1 MRKSHSQHKRAPNFP
16 WVWCTHRCVC
26 VLCVCGRHLHMIW
39 LGAQNYRDPMLRS
52 LVNLLDFYIPT
63 LGTYDLYPLLCVISC
78 RASNELLRVSTQPFP
93 LCPQGAKVICQS
105 DGQLDR
111 GSYTCDRR
119 TGNRK
124 ISDTRLVESMELSG
138 IDFLTAMRKKKKVC
152 YHGLPRCLGR
162 LSSFPRQRGR
172 RGDMSCPL

>member
-1 MRKSHSQHKRAPNFP
+1 MGVVYSVR
-16 WVWCTHRCVC
+16 TGVC

-52 LVNLLDFYIPT
+52 LVNLLDFYIPA
-63 LGTYDLYPLLCVISC
+63 LGTHDLYPLLCVMSC

-111 GSYTCDRR
+111 GSYTCDGR
-119 TGNRK
+119 TGKRK

-138 IDFLTAMRKKKKVC
+138 IDFFNCDEEEKKVC

-172 RGDMSCPL
+172 RGDISYPL